1 MIAPAV
7 TASPLLRRYRLE
19 EFFALAEPEGGGHY
33 ELIAGVLYMV
43 PPPSGP
49 HHVAA
54 SRLNRILS
62 RYADAHPER
71 CTLFVPRTAI
81 WTPADTYLEPD
92 LFLIRTERLRETD
105 AGRLT
110 TADLVVEILSPAS
123 AMYDRTAKA
132 DTYAALGVAEL
143 WLVDLESRSIE
154 QRVLSG
160 QAWSVRGRFAGSQV
174 VESVVFTGLEA
185 VPQVVFGDQGT

>member
-1 MIAPAV
+1 MTASAA
-7 TASPLLRRYRLE
+7 TASPLRRRYTLE
-19 EFFALAEPEGGGHY
+19 EFFALDAPQGGGYY

-43 PPPSGP
+43 PPPSGS
-49 HHVAA
+49 HDFAA

-62 RYADAHPER
+62 RYADAHSDL
-71 CTLFVPRTAI
+71 CMLFIPRTAI

-92 LFLIRTERLRETD
+92 LLLVRTERLRDTD

-110 TADLVVEILSPAS
+110 TADLVIEVISPGS

-154 QRVLSG
+154 QRVLNG
-160 QAWSVRGRFAGSQV
+160 QTWDVRGQFAERSPV
-174 VESVVFTGLEA
+174 VSATFPGLQLT
-185 VPQVVFGDQGT
+185 PHDVFGDAP